1 MTLTSKTMT
10 RRRMIAI
17 SAGFAGLGGA
27 AALNQPRPGSQGV
40 PGQTVIHEWRGI
52 ALGAETSIKLAH
64 EDRNEAV
71 AVLSRC
77 RTEIDRLED
86 IFSLYRPGSE
96 IVRLNA
102 DGELKGA
109 STDFERCLEEA
120 RRVSIMTDGAF
131 DITVAPLWDLYA
143 QGGAIAA
150 RRVEEIRSTIDYR
163 SVHLDPGRVAFEK
176 DRMAI
181 TLNGIA
187 QGYITDRIA
196 ELLREYDYS
205 NSLVSLGEF
214 RALEAPESG
223 SPWKVGID
231 GSEAQ
236 GPETQSHEIA
246 LVNAALATSS
256 AEGLVFKTSS
266 QVDALRASHLID
278 PRTGKASPLWEQVS
292 VVAPSAARAD
302 ALSTGLSFIEKARWA
317 DILSRAGA
325 HFALGRGSDGQKF
338 RIVPETRQPH

>member
-1 MTLTSKTMT
+1 MTLTSKTIT

-27 AALNQPRPGSQGV
+27 AALNQLRPGSQGV

-109 STDFERCLEEA
+109 SIDFERCLEEA

-143 QGGAIAA
+143 QDGTIAE
-150 RRVEEIRSTIDYR
+150 RRVDEIRSTIDYR

-196 ELLREYDYS
+196 ELLREYGYS
-205 NSLVSLGEF
+205 RSLVSLGEF
-214 RALEAPESG
+214 RALEAPEPG

-231 GSEAQ
+231 A
-236 GPETQSHEIA
+236 PETQGQGIA
-246 LVNAALATSS
+246 LENAALATSS

-266 QVDALRASHLID
+266 QAGALRASHLID

-302 ALSTGLSFIEKARWA
+302 ALSTGLSFIDKTRWA

-325 HFALGRGSDGQKF
+325 HFALGRGPGGKGF
-338 RIVPETRQPH
+338 RIVPESRQPH

>member
-1 MTLTSKTMT
+1 
-10 RRRMIAI
+10 MIAI

-27 AALNQPRPGSQGV
+27 AALNQLRPGSQGV

-96 IVRLNA
+96 VVRLNA

-109 STDFERCLEEA
+109 SIDFERCLEEA

-143 QGGAIAA
+143 QEGVIEG
-150 RRVEEIRSTIDYR
+150 RRVHEALARVDYR
-163 SVHLDPGRVAFEK
+163 SVLLEPGRVAFDK
-176 DRMAI
+176 DRMGI

-196 ELLREYDYS
+196 ELLREYGYARG
-205 NSLVSLGEF
+205 LVALGEF
-214 RALEAPESG
+214 RALEAPETG

-231 GSEAQ
+231 DPEAEGQ
-236 GPETQSHEIA
+236 EIT
-246 LVNAALATSS
+246 LENAALATSS
-256 AEGLVFKTSS
+256 AEGLVFNTSS
-266 QVDALRASHLID
+266 QIGALRASHLVN

-292 VVAPSAARAD
+292 VIAPSAARAD
-302 ALSTGLSFIEKARWA
+302 ALSTGLSFIDKARWV
-317 DILSRAGA
+317 DTLNRAGA
-325 HFALGRGSDGQKF
+325 QFALGQGVGKERFQ
-338 RIVPETRQPH
+338 IVSSARQQT